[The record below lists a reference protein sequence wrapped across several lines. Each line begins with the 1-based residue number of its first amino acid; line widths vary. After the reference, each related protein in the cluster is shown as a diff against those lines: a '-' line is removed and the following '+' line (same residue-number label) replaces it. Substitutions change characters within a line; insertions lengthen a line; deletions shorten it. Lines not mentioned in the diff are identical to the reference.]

1 MTNQETMRNL
11 INFLNYHTKKYLAG
25 EPEIEDT
32 EWDNKYLM
40 LRDLERSTNIVYP
53 DSPTQHLYFETV
65 DSLRKFDH
73 GEYPMLSLDKTKSLQ
88 EFQDF
93 IGTHE
98 SVLSAK
104 MDGLSCKLCYLD
116 GVLVSAAT
124 RGNGVEG
131 EDITHNARVLQNVP
145 LQIPIENM
153 VIVTGEVICEA
164 ETFKQ
169 FADEFKNPRNF
180 AAGAIRLLNSK
191 ESAMRHLSFYAW
203 DLVNSDAKTYSERM
217 RQLIDLGFT
226 PAPFTVISSTENLE
240 STIYN
245 IREDCAKAGL
255 PIDGVVVRY
264 NDIAYGNS
272 LGETSHHPRHSFAFK
287 FEDEVV
293 ESTLED
299 IEFEPSRNGIMTP
312 VAIFTPVDLLGS
324 TVSRASLHNISIMKQ
339 TLGDRYWR
347 GQKIGIIK
355 SNMII
360 PQIVWA
366 EPVPEYE
373 GFSDEPDWIYLDV
386 DCPYCGRLLTIS
398 TSETGVETLVCNNEH
413 CPSRI
418 NNQLDYFCGKT
429 GFDIKGLSKA
439 TLDKLVDWGWV
450 EEKADIFTLAKHRD
464 EWIQKPGFG
473 PKSVDNILNAIES
486 RRTIDLPHFIA
497 SFGIPGIGLN
507 VAKELCT
514 HIHSLH
520 EFYQI
525 MDGTIDCTEWDGFGR
540 AKRNAIMCAPLD
552 DIQKIA
558 ACVQITEP
566 ETVSVVPTELTVVIT
581 GKLKAGSRA
590 NVKKQY
596 EAWGVKVSDSV
607 SSKTNYLIANAPETS
622 AKYKKAQELNIPIVT
637 EEEFVFEIL
646 KK

>member
-1 MTNQETMRNL
+1 MIRQL
-11 INFLNYHTKKYLAG
+11 INFLNHHTQLYNSG
-25 EPEIEDT
+25 NPEISDQ
-32 EWDNKYLM
+32 EWDNKYMM
-40 LRDLERSTNIVYP
+40 LKDLEESTGLIYP
-53 DSPTQHLYFETV
+53 DSPTQHIEYETK
-65 DSLRKFDH
+65 SGLNKFNH
-73 GEYPMLSLDKTKSLQ
+73 ENYPMLSLDKTKDIDN
-88 EFQDF
+88 FYKW
-93 IGTHE
+93 INNRP
-98 SVLSAK
+98 VVIMAK
-104 MDGLSCKLCYLD
+104 MDGLSCKLIYRNGEL
-116 GVLVSAAT
+116 VLAAT
-124 RGNGVEG
+124 RGDGEIG
-131 EDITHNARVLQNVP
+131 EDITHNAK
-145 LQIPIENM
+145 
-153 VIVTGEVICEA
+153 VISNLPVHIACQDEVIIAGEVVCDDIA
-164 ETFKQ
+164 FMQ
-169 FADEFKNPRNF
+169 FAEEFKNQRNF
-180 AAGAIRLLNSK
+180 AAGAIRLLDSR
-191 ESAMRHLSFYAW
+191 ESASRHLSFHAW
-203 DLVNSDAKTYSERM
+203 DYLNSPAETFAERLIAIKNMGFAIIPSTLVNETN
-217 RQLIDLGFT
+217 T
-226 PAPFTVISSTENLE
+226 TELND
-240 STIYN
+240 TILS
-245 IREDCAKAGL
+245 IREDCSKFGL
-255 PIDGVVVRY
+255 PIDGIVARY
-264 NDIAYGNS
+264 NDIAYGES
-272 LGETSHHPRHSFAFK
+272 LGETSHHPNHSYAFK
-287 FEDEVV
+287 FEDEIVQ
-293 ESTLED
+293 TQLKD
-299 IEFEPSRNGIMTP
+299 IEYEPSRNGIMTP
-312 VAIFTPVDLLGS
+312 VAIFEPVNLLGS
-324 TVSRASLHNISIMKQ
+324 TINRASLHNISIMKQ
-339 TLGDRYWR
+339 ILGERPYV
-347 GQKIGIIK
+347 GQELKVIK

-360 PQIVWA
+360 PQIIWA
-366 EPVPEYE
+366 APIPEYE
-373 GFSDEPDWIYLDV
+373 EFKDEPDWIYLDV

-398 TSETGVETLVCNNEH
+398 TSETGVETLVCNNEQ

-439 TLDKLVDWGWV
+439 TLDKLVDWGWI
-450 EEKADIFTLAKHRD
+450 EEKADIFKLAKYRN

-596 EAWGVKVSDSV
+596 EAWGVKVVDSV

-637 EEEFVFEIL
+637 EDEFVFEIL